1 MKAIICLG
9 NPGNEYSN
17 TRHNIGFK
25 MADYLINE
33 FNVSTSK
40 KECKAITAKVDV
52 NNKTFLIV
60 KPQTF
65 MNLSGEAAL
74 KITQYYKI
82 APKDIL
88 IIYDDS
94 EINFG
99 YIRFKKKGS
108 AGTHNGMK
116 SIINLL
122 QTKDI
127 ARLRIGVGPIPE
139 KWNIKDFVL
148 ANFSDKESKDLTQ
161 IFQESTVA
169 INHWLENNI
178 EKSMGLLNKKN
189 IIQFK

>member
-9 NPGNEYSN
+9 NPGNEYTN

-25 MADYLINE
+25 MADYLMNE
-33 FNVSTSK
+33 HNVSIIK
-40 KECKAITAKVDV
+40 KECKSFTIKVDI
-52 NNKTFLIV
+52 NKKKFLIV

-74 KITQYYKI
+74 KISQYYKI
-82 APKDIL
+82 KPKDML

-99 YIRFKKKGS
+99 YIRFKKQGS

-122 QTKDI
+122 QTKEI

-148 ANFSDKESKDLTQ
+148 ANFSDKENEDLTK
-161 IFQESTVA
+161 IFKESKIA
-169 INHWLENNI
+169 IDHWLENDI

-189 IIQFK
+189 IIQSK